1 MYRNLSSLW
10 YKRENEK
17 KKHSEEAIIE
27 FVNTN
32 IKHLYCF
39 HVRNEYFLTL
49 IYAEIIILS
58 YFAFLTRKVN
68 LQNITM
74 EMKSLFSNK

>member
-32 IKHLYCF
+32 IIICIVSMLEM
-39 HVRNEYFLTL
+39 NIFLL
-49 IYAEIIILS
+49 
-58 YFAFLTRKVN
+58 
-68 LQNITM
+68 
-74 EMKSLFSNK
+74 